1 MGIIIKSEKMLKVQ
15 SLKVYVLLERM
26 ATETDSNMGKE
37 NVDMPAST
45 FSSYPDTPKLF
56 LFLKAISQ
64 MLLILSTQQPLSL
77 HYLYSHTAFSYTIHT
92 LFHIQ
97 LLYHLL
103 LITAVIFRQMHQRQ
117 INQTGKKEEITCFL
131 ENKDTTKK

>member
-1 MGIIIKSEKMLKVQ
+1 MLKVQ